1 MTARDQPDGRE
12 VSYDAKSLD
21 EGFAAVFEVCGF
33 VLRVLIE
40 ERISNGTHTRES
52 SIRAIAKLASS
63 TKTLLF
69 EPFSSQLRREP
80 PSMITKAWPTQS
92 RTEGGSKP

>member
-1 MTARDQPDGRE
+1 MTARDQPDRRE

-63 TKTLLF
+63 TKNPVARTFF
-69 EPFSSQLRREP
+69 ES
-80 PSMITKAWPTQS
+80 IAA
-92 RTEGGSKP
+92 RTAEHDNESLADTIPN